1 MYALGP
7 DTRFAQYQ
15 GLRLLYD
22 MITAAL
28 LCSVVSDCLQPHGL
42 YPTSLLC
49 PWNFP
54 GKSTGAG
61 CQSLL
66 QWIFPNHLLHWKVD
80 SLPLSHPGSPIQ
92 YD

>member
-28 LCSVVSDCLQPHGL
+28 LCSVVFDSLQPHGL
-42 YPTSLLC
+42 
-49 PWNFP
+49 
-54 GKSTGAG
+54 
-61 CQSLL
+61 
-66 QWIFPNHLLHWKVD
+66 
-80 SLPLSHPGSPIQ
+80 
-92 YD
+92 